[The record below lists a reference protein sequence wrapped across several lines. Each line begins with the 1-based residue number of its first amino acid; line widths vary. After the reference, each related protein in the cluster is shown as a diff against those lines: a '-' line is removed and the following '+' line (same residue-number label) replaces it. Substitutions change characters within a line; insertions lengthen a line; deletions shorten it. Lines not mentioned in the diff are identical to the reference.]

1 VRRLLAVAGLT
12 AASLPL
18 LSTAAYAADIGDSYS
33 PDPLSALQAWAIY
46 GGVIVGAFLIAIGL
60 TLLSSRHSGPPR
72 YRPGR
77 PWSHGEIWVGERPE
91 VAEGDSPHVALPG
104 TGGASGR
111 W

>member
-1 VRRLLAVAGLT
+1 MLAVTGLT
-12 AASLPL
+12 VATLPL
-18 LSTAAYAADIGDSYS
+18 LSTAALADDIGDSYS

-46 GGVIVGAFLIAIGL
+46 GGVVVGAFLLAIVL
-60 TLLSSRHSGPPR
+60 TLLSSRSSGPPR

-77 PWSHGEIWVGERPE
+77 PWSHDEIWVGDPPS
-91 VAEGDSPHVALPG
+91 VAEGERPHVALPG